1 MQYTAGTDRA
11 SQDGGA
17 CGTPVADP
25 RVHKSAGAERK
36 KIGNETS
43 TEVWQPGHLSP
54 HRLNYNESRVAT
66 QEYAAKNEIA

>member
-1 MQYTAGTDRA
+1 MAAHAERP
-11 SQDGGA
+11 SQ
-17 CGTPVADP
+17 TKT
-25 RVHKSAGAERK
+25 KSAQKSGAERK
-36 KIGNETS
+36 KIVNETS